1 MRLKNI
7 QKITNNSSVVALHN
21 GNISEIIWK
30 TTDTGIRSYS
40 FQYDKLNRLLSS
52 FYVKNRNEAK
62 NAYNEIIKGYDKN
75 GNILGINRKGEN
87 EITNSPEIDILS
99 YTYRDNS
106 NKLLSVT
113 DATTFK
119 EGFYDGNKSGSDYA
133 YDTNGNLIK
142 DLNKGI
148 TKISY
153 NHLNLPTEVLWSST
167 KKINYSY
174 DASGVK
180 IKKVV
185 TDESDILN
193 PTKTTDYLGSF
204 QYLDQLLQFFPTS
217 EGYVNVVSQ
226 NGIID
231 SYSFD
236 YVYNYTDHLGN
247 VRMSYTWDKS
257 TSKLKV
263 LNENNYYPF
272 GLKHKGY
279 ISPEFIITPD
289 PDTDNGTI
297 IVGNDF
303 GLIGGGSTSIPKPEA
318 ISSGTRTY
326 NYKYNGKELQEE
338 FNINLYDYGARNYD
352 PAIGRWFNVD
362 PMAGKWNSYSPY
374 NFTLNNQINFIDPD
388 GEDVYM
394 HFFVKSDKKEDNSMF
409 WNAALTHARDLLNS
423 GELGEG
429 DIAVFKA
436 VSDLGELDE
445 KVGDIVS
452 SYSSE
457 YGKTKEFGI
466 WSHAGLDGPIGS
478 KPASK
483 DALYNRG
490 DDRGN
495 GNIANNNSSQL
506 SIKGWSNID
515 FNWAPDSRAY
525 FMGCNT
531 GNDSKK
537 DSFTKNISKQSN
549 FNNVEIW
556 GQPTSSYP
564 SKFTNVRET
573 NSRMREGD
581 FNKLNVY
588 MVSGPPL
595 GLTGRWLTN
604 YANQMNIYKN
614 GKKVK
619 SSFQPGTQK
628 KIK

>member
-1 MRLKNI
+1 M
-7 QKITNNSSVVALHN
+7 
-21 GNISEIIWK
+21 
-30 TTDTGIRSYS
+30 
-40 FQYDKLNRLLSS
+40 
-52 FYVKNRNEAK
+52 
-62 NAYNEIIKGYDKN
+62 
-75 GNILGINRKGEN
+75 
-87 EITNSPEIDILS
+87 
-99 YTYRDNS
+99 
-106 NKLLSVT
+106 
-113 DATTFK
+113 
-119 EGFYDGNKSGSDYA
+119 
-133 YDTNGNLIK
+133 
-142 DLNKGI
+142 
-148 TKISY
+148 
-153 NHLNLPTEVLWSST
+153 
-167 KKINYSY
+167 
-174 DASGVK
+174 
-180 IKKVV
+180 
-185 TDESDILN
+185 
-193 PTKTTDYLGSF
+193 
-204 QYLDQLLQFFPTS
+204 
-217 EGYVNVVSQ
+217 
-226 NGIID
+226 
-231 SYSFD
+231 
-236 YVYNYTDHLGN
+236 
-247 VRMSYTWDKS
+247 
-257 TSKLKV
+257 
-263 LNENNYYPF
+263 
-272 GLKHKGY
+272 
-279 ISPEFIITPD
+279 
-289 PDTDNGTI
+289 
-297 IVGNDF
+297 
-303 GLIGGGSTSIPKPEA
+303 
-318 ISSGTRTY
+318 
-326 NYKYNGKELQEE
+326 
-338 FNINLYDYGARNYD
+338 YDYGARNYD
-352 PAIGRWFNVD
+352 PAIGRWFNMD

-374 NFTLNNQINFIDPD
+374 NFTLNNPINFIDPD
-388 GEDVYM
+388 GEDVYI

-614 GKKVK
+614 GKKVE